1 MNIDIQQIRE
11 DYKGLK
17 LHARNHDE
25 LMRTRIRMENRI
37 HARLLNRSPE
47 SLMKQFQVDTLPDRG
62 TPAFRKI
69 AHEAVPS
76 LAGMVAVENAN
87 LDSLTKHLESIAGP
101 RLRVFLDTPGIGLK
115 LMARLLGEIGHP
127 VIAFPAHWEETEN
140 PTGDEPKR
148 TIVEDEPFE
157 RTPGQLW
164 QYTGHGKAER
174 RRKGM
179 DQAELFRLG
188 NPQAKMLTYLTAVG
202 CMKMLGGEDKNGV
215 MRPRS
220 PYRNV
225 YEEAKARYEITRPD
239 PEKGE
244 KESAERWTKGHRHNA
259 ALRIVGKE
267 ILRDLWVACKADL
280 ALTEG
285 ADTTELAA

>member
-1 MNIDIQQIRE
+1 MNIDIQQVRE

-37 HARLLNRSPE
+37 HARLLNVSPE
-47 SLMKQFQVDTLPDRG
+47 SLMRQFGTDTVPDRG
-62 TPAFRKI
+62 TTEFRSM
-69 AHEAVPS
+69 AHEAVPA
-76 LAGMVAVENAN
+76 LRGMVAVENDN
-87 LDSLTKHLESIAGP
+87 LNDLTKHLTDIAGP

-127 VIAFPAHWEETEN
+127 VIAFPAHWEEAEDL
-140 PTGDEPKR
+140 TGDEPKR

-164 QYTGHGKAER
+164 QYCGHGKAGR
-174 RRKGM
+174 PRKGM

-202 CMKMLGGEDKNGV
+202 CMKMIGGEDKKGTI
-215 MRPRS
+215 RQRS
-220 PYRNV
+220 PYRNT

-244 KESAERWTKGHRHNA
+244 KDSAERWSKGHRHNA
-259 ALRIVGKE
+259 ALRITGKE